1 MQAHIIGVSS
11 SAAHTFFKR
20 TKSQITLLAG
30 LRNPCVQLDQFQ
42 PGLMSAVPDRAP
54 DGKLVRKAGVMG
66 VVITG
71 STVGTG
77 DVINV
82 SLPAE
87 SHQALVPV

>member
-42 PGLMSAVPDRAP
+42 PGLTSAVLDRGP

-66 VVITG
+66 IVVAG
-71 STVGTG
+71 GTVCTG

-82 SLPAE
+82 LLPAE
-87 SHQALVPV
+87 PHQALEPV